1 MPGGWVRRVVR
12 VSMIIISVK
21 PVESSAYNGCKS
33 LVLLDPLLKSLYEIN
48 INLGFHSI
56 FLSHQFL
63 NVRGAV

>member
-1 MPGGWVRRVVR
+1 
-12 VSMIIISVK
+12 MIIISVK
-21 PVESSAYNGCKS
+21 PVESSAYNRCKS